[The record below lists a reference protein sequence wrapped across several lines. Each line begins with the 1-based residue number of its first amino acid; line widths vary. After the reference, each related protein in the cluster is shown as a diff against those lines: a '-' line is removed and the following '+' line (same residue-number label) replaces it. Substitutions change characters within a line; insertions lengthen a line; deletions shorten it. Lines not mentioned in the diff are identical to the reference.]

1 MPVIRLDDLDDP
13 RLEPYRHLKDTN
25 RTRWQNLFVV
35 EGVKLVER
43 LLASRVELLSAFATH
58 GALDKLPGPL
68 PVHVPVYVV
77 PDALADRLI
86 GYRFHY
92 GVMACGRRPPLPQ
105 LDELTGPPGTTAT
118 LAVCADIHDPEN
130 CGSILRTSH
139 ALGLSGVL
147 LGAGG
152 CDPWS
157 RRVTRCSMGAPLK
170 LPVRTTEDLAGE
182 LRALRQDF
190 GVVLAATVLDPSA
203 QLLGQW
209 RRPSRLAV
217 LFGSEGHGLSADL
230 RSLCDVELTVP
241 MQQGVDSLN
250 VAVAA
255 GIFLYELTRAGQ
267 QRESTST
274 AGS

>member
-1 MPVIRLDDLDDP
+1 MPVIPLDDLDDP

-43 LLASRVELLSAFATH
+43 LLASRVELLSAFATP
-58 GALDKLPGPL
+58 GSLDKLPGPL
-68 PVHVPVYVV
+68 PLHVPVYVV

-92 GVMACGRRPPLPQ
+92 GVMACGRRPPQPQ
-105 LDELTGPPGTTAT
+105 LHELAGPLAALAT

-170 LPVRTTEDLAGE
+170 LPVRTTDDLLNE
-182 LRALRQDF
+182 LRTLRQEL
-190 GVVLAATVLDPSA
+190 GVVLAATVLDPAA
-203 QLLGQW
+203 QRLGSW
-209 RRPSRLAV
+209 LRPPRLAV
-217 LFGSEGHGLSADL
+217 LFGSEGHGLSAEL
-230 RSLCDVELTVP
+230 RALCDVELTVP
-241 MQQGVDSLN
+241 MRQGVDSLN

-255 GIFLYELTRAGQ
+255 GIFLYELTRTAEEHAG
-267 QRESTST
+267 
-274 AGS
+274 